1 MYNIKP
7 DNSPPPYETVNTE
20 PIPPQTAPINPE
32 PISFIHTHHELPQNI
47 ILAEEDVVKAYN
59 ISRTIKLFA
68 IIDCIL
74 CGLNA
79 IYYWPFLILILLT
92 FMGYYGAKT
101 YNTIYIA
108 GYILYNLLQLIL
120 RSVTIIYYNLSV
132 FEFVI
137 FTLTIIITI
146 WILELNIKFIRIIN
160 NMIPENLAL
169 LRRDY
174 IPSEQYIILF

>member
-1 MYNIKP
+1 MYNKS
-7 DNSPPPYETVNTE
+7 NNNPPPYETVNTE
-20 PIPPQTAPINPE
+20 PIPPQTVPTNPE
-32 PISFIHTHHELPQNI
+32 PISFIHTHHELPQNV

-68 IIDCIL
+68 VIDCIL
-74 CGLNA
+74 CGFNA
-79 IYYWPFLILILLT
+79 IYYWPFLILILLP

-101 YNTIYIA
+101 YNTKFIA

-120 RSVTIIYYNLSV
+120 RSTTLIYYNLPV
-132 FEFVI
+132 FEFVM

-146 WILELNIKFIRIIN
+146 WILELNIKFVGIIH

-169 LRRDY
+169 LRGDY